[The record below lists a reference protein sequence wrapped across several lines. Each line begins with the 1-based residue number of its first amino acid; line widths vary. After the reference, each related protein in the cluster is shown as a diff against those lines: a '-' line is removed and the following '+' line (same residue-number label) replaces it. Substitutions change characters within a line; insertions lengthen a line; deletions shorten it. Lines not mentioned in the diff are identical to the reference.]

1 MGETCELHVYPGLG
15 HLLSRNLDPHAQ
27 EEGPF
32 DPDRAAVTDGH
43 AKEDAFLAR
52 IGYTK

>member
-1 MGETCELHVYPGLG
+1 MGGTCELHVYPGVG
-15 HLLSRNLDPHAQ
+15 HILSRNLDPHAQ

-32 DPDRAAVTDGH
+32 DLDPAANADAH
-43 AKEDAFLAR
+43 AREKAFLVG